1 MQKIFKFYNE
11 NKNNLI
17 KGLVLTLLIVS
28 SVNFPVQK
36 AKADSCVVN
45 SFGSYQ
51 NPVAS
56 GGFADLYWT
65 QTGCAYLELYADTG
79 GFVGDVLTTS
89 YATSDTYRT
98 GSLAYPGPYGFYLQ
112 DPNGSPVGSISIS
125 VAQGGNNCLT
135 SNFTSPSLSIT
146 SGNSATLTWTA
157 SNCGSLSIDQGIGD
171 VTGLTQKSTGP
182 LTSTTTFTL
191 TGGASPLSVTIT
203 VAAASACAINSFY
216 ANPNPVSSFAPT
228 SKLYWTTSN
237 CSALELIDVTNGTF
251 VSVQLNN
258 PTDGYSVTIQN
269 TSQDYYLDAGSPQVP
284 QQTVTVT
291 KTNPCTI
298 SGQQATVNGDKSV
311 TITFNLSS
319 CTNATIKG
327 GSLTAGGSGTVAY
340 TSPSSTT
347 NYTGPVSIST
357 GANEVSSSFPTM
369 TYYIDAWSTAP
380 NGTVAAQQSATA
392 TLGPTCR
399 LSINR
404 RINYGLAP
412 TVSSSTPFVYSGFG
426 GQKLS
431 GTTMNDEVVVCSS
444 YILIGFASQIS
455 TTAVDSNNNPIVAN
469 IKSGASIS
477 FDLNSANTSQ
487 SVIVDYQTPAK
498 IEVK

>member
-1 MQKIFKFYNE
+1 M
-11 NKNNLI
+11 
-17 KGLVLTLLIVS
+17 
-28 SVNFPVQK
+28 
-36 AKADSCVVN
+36 
-45 SFGSYQ
+45 
-51 NPVAS
+51 
-56 GGFADLYWT
+56 
-65 QTGCAYLELYADTG
+65 
-79 GFVGDVLTTS
+79 
-89 YATSDTYRT
+89 
-98 GSLAYPGPYGFYLQ
+98 
-112 DPNGSPVGSISIS
+112 
-125 VAQGGNNCLT
+125 
-135 SNFTSPSLSIT
+135 
-146 SGNSATLTWTA
+146 
-157 SNCGSLSIDQGIGD
+157 
-171 VTGLTQKSTGP
+171 
-182 LTSTTTFTL
+182 
-191 TGGASPLSVTIT
+191 
-203 VAAASACAINSFY
+203 
-216 ANPNPVSSFAPT
+216 
-228 SKLYWTTSN
+228 
-237 CSALELIDVTNGTF
+237 
-251 VSVQLNN
+251 
-258 PTDGYSVTIQN
+258 
-269 TSQDYYLDAGSPQVP
+269 P

-357 GANEVSSSFPTM
+357 GSNEVSSSFPTM

-469 IKSGASIS
+469 IKAVH
-477 FDLNSANTSQ
+477 Q
-487 SVIVDYQTPAK
+487 SHLI
-498 IEVK
+498 